1 MEFVSMQTYK
11 GKYDW
16 KQELR
21 ILNSKISICRIRVN
35 EIRIAKVIE
44 FDPKI
49 RLTGINS
56 HH

>member
-1 MEFVSMQTYK
+1 MQTYK

-21 ILNSKISICRIRVN
+21 IGTLSKIRICRIRVN
-35 EIRIAKVIE
+35 EVRIAKVTE
-44 FDPKI
+44 FEPKI